1 LQGKLRQG
9 NARLAALAANRIERI
24 GGFRCGGFMS
34 KQEQT
39 GGKTMQQPSELP
51 NSNSAAAGKG
61 EVKTNSSTPENA
73 AGKLNPSSPGE
84 TGTTPKTNWD
94 K

>member
-1 LQGKLRQG
+1 
-9 NARLAALAANRIERI
+9 
-24 GGFRCGGFMS
+24 MS
-34 KQEQT
+34 KHEQT
-39 GGKTMQQPSELP
+39 GGKTMPPPSELSGSTP
-51 NSNSAAAGKG
+51 AAAGQG

-73 AGKLNPSSPGE
+73 PGKLNPSSPGE

>member
-1 LQGKLRQG
+1 
-9 NARLAALAANRIERI
+9 
-24 GGFRCGGFMS
+24 MS
-34 KQEQT
+34 KQEQL
-39 GGKTMQQPSELP
+39 GGKTMPQPSELP
-51 NSNSAAAGKG
+51 GNTPAAAGQG

-84 TGTTPKTNWD
+84 TGTTPKSNWN